1 MLLLPPVIFNIFV
14 KIMQC
19 LELCG
24 PHLLCLNV
32 FGVEALALTTLMFGD
47 VFYEMVLLLGDL
59 ILAPMMFA
67 LDVPLE
73 QMESSRMM
81 TSKSTSTIVWRE
93 PIIHFLRREPIIR
106 LFLSRLVFSRRE
118 PIIRLFPLH

>member
-47 VFYEMVLLLGDL
+47 VFYEMLFLLGDL
-59 ILAPMMFA
+59 ILALTMF
-67 LDVPLE
+67 VCE
-73 QMESSRMM
+73 QMESSWML
-81 TSKSTSTIVWRE
+81 TSRSTITSVWRE

-106 LFLSRLVFSRRE
+106 LFPCISVGFSYAKQ
-118 PIIRLFPLH
+118 